1 MAGLDPYTNDNGVMK
16 NIPGIQDAGEL
27 SQAERKLAS
36 IRAVEIKDGT
46 APAATRGNFDAD
58 HLRAIH
64 RHTFQDVYEWAGTTR
79 GDDLT
84 LEGQRETQ
92 PVQLIKGQ
100 TYFEEGPKVNTKL
113 DSVFEKL
120 AEQDQLRGLSRE
132 DFSRQAADVMSDL
145 NQVHPFREG
154 NGRTQRE
161 FMTQLAEQ
169 AGHPLQ
175 FEGVTQQRMT
185 VVSFDAGVGD
195 KDSMRRLFDEIT
207 DPDRA
212 RVLQRGFDSLSER
225 YGDQVQQ
232 VYLTST
238 TAGETYAGQL
248 QHKDRQHFIMDS
260 TGDRVVG
267 HPQDLPKGN
276 SAGDVVKITATPM
289 PTAAQERQMQRGRNL
304 DY

>member
-1 MAGLDPYTNDNGVMK
+1 MGGRSKPAVGAENFSDRAALPFAVFQHNCRTGVT
-16 NIPGIQDAGEL
+16 
-27 SQAERKLAS
+27 QAKPNA
-36 IRAVEIKDGT
+36 
-46 APAATRGNFDAD
+46 AD
-58 HLRAIH
+58 HANVVEGRRDDAALRDFEYEQTKLRIEELREKPIAGKFDLEHLKAIH
-64 RHTFQDVYEWAGTTR
+64 AHVFQDVYEWAGTTR

-175 FEGVTQQRMT
+175 FEGVT
-185 VVSFDAGVGD
+185 S
-195 KDSMRRLFDEIT
+195 
-207 DPDRA
+207 
-212 RVLQRGFDSLSER
+212 
-225 YGDQVQQ
+225 
-232 VYLTST
+232 
-238 TAGETYAGQL
+238 
-248 QHKDRQHFIMDS
+248 
-260 TGDRVVG
+260 
-267 HPQDLPKGN
+267 
-276 SAGDVVKITATPM
+276 SA
-289 PTAAQERQMQRGRNL
+289 
-304 DY
+304 

>member
-1 MAGLDPYTNDNGVMK
+1 M
-16 NIPGIQDAGEL
+16 
-27 SQAERKLAS
+27 
-36 IRAVEIKDGT
+36 
-46 APAATRGNFDAD
+46 
-58 HLRAIH
+58 
-64 RHTFQDVYEWAGTTR
+64 
-79 GDDLT
+79 
-84 LEGQRETQ
+84 
-92 PVQLIKGQ
+92 
-100 TYFEEGPKVNTKL
+100 VNAKL
-113 DSVFEKL
+113 DDVLALL

-132 DFSRQAADVMSDL
+132 DFSRQAADVLSDL

-169 AGHPLQ
+169 AGHPLE

-185 VVSFDAGVGD
+185 VVSFDAAQGD

-207 DPDRA
+207 DPDRV
-212 RVLQRGFDSLSER
+212 RVLQRGFDSLHER

-267 HPQDLPKGN
+267 HPQDLPKGS

-289 PTAAQERQMQRGRNL
+289 PTVAQERQMQRGRNL
-304 DY
+304 EY

>member
-1 MAGLDPYTNDNGVMK
+1 MAGLDPYTGDNGVMK
-16 NIPGIQDAGEL
+16 NRLGIFDAEAL
-27 SQAERKLAS
+27 SEAERDYSAL
-36 IRAVEIKDGT
+36 RLTEIKSGI
-46 APAATRGNFDAD
+46 APIATRGNFDAA

-64 RHTFQDVYEWAGTTR
+64 RHTFQNVYEWAGTTR
-79 GDDLT
+79 GDVLT
-84 LEGQRETQ
+84 LEGQREQQ
-92 PVQLIKGQ
+92 PVQLIKGR
-100 TYFEEGPKVNTKL
+100 TSFEEGPKVNAKL
-113 DSVFEKL
+113 DSVFARL

-132 DFSRQAADVMSDL
+132 DFSRQAADVLSDL

-185 VVSFDAGVGD
+185 VVSFDAAQGD
-195 KDSMRRLFDEIT
+195 KESMRRLFDEIT
-207 DPDRA
+207 DPDRS
-212 RVLQRGFDSLSER
+212 RVLQRGFDTLHQR

-248 QHKDRQHFIMDS
+248 QHKNRQHFIMDS

-267 HPQDLPKGN
+267 HPQDLPKGS

-289 PTAAQERQMQRGRNL
+289 PTVAQERQMQRGRNL

>member
-1 MAGLDPYTNDNGVMK
+1 MAGLDPYTGDNGVMK
-16 NIPGIQDAGEL
+16 NRLGIQDAGEL

-36 IRAVEIKDGT
+36 IRAVEIKDGS
-46 APAATRGNFDAD
+46 APAATRGHFDAD

-64 RHTFQDVYEWAGTTR
+64 QHTFQDVYEWAGTTR

-84 LEGQRETQ
+84 LEGQREQQ
-92 PVQLIKGQ
+92 PVQLIKAQ
-100 TYFEEGPKVNTKL
+100 TSFEEGPKVNAKL
-113 DSVFEKL
+113 DSLFARL
-120 AEQDQLRGLSRE
+120 AEQDGLRSLSRE
-132 DFSRQAADVMSDL
+132 DFSRQAADVLSDL

-161 FMTQLAEQ
+161 FMIQLAEQ

-175 FEGVTQQRMT
+175 FEAVTQQRMT
-185 VVSFDAGVGD
+185 VVSFDAAQGD

-212 RVLQRGFDSLSER
+212 RVLQRGFDSLHGR
-225 YGDQVQQ
+225 YGEQVQA

-248 QHKDRQHFIMDS
+248 QHKDRQHFIMNS
-260 TGDRVVG
+260 TGDTVVG
-267 HPQDLPKGN
+267 HPQDLPKG
-276 SAGDVVKITATPM
+276 SSPGEVVKVTATPM
-289 PTAAQERQMQRGRNL
+289 PSAAEERQMQRGRSMG
-304 DY
+304 Y